1 MIDLITL
8 LTHVIALG
16 VGFVAGSAVNWRS
29 QKIGGMGVLVPSFKL
44 TPRRADA
51 LLSLGVAAA
60 VILTVYQS
68 TTQARQLERCLEF
81 AEEVREHRDY
91 LAGTHREAN
100 RALLGSL
107 VADLKAGELSPEEV
121 IETHEEFERRMED
134 MDAYI
139 ENNIIDLGDAPAC

>member
-8 LTHVIALG
+8 LTHIIALA
-16 VGFVAGSAVNWRS
+16 VGFIAGSAVNWKA
-29 QKIGGMGVLVPSFKL
+29 QKIGGMGVLVPSL
-44 TPRRADA
+44 NMTPRRADA

-68 TTQARQLERCLEF
+68 TTQSRQLERCLAF
-81 AEEVREHRDY
+81 AEEVRDHRDH
-91 LAGTHREAN
+91 LAGSHREAN

-121 IETHEEFERRMED
+121 IETHEEFERRMEE
-134 MDAYI
+134 MDEYI
-139 ENNIIDLGDAPAC
+139 ENNITDLGDAPAC

>member
-1 MIDLITL
+1 MIDPITL

-29 QKIGGMGVLVPSFKL
+29 QKIGGMGVLVPSFNL

-68 TTQARQLERCLEF
+68 AAQARQLERCLE
-81 AEEVREHRDY
+81 AAREVQGHRDH
-91 LAGTHREAN
+91 LAGAHREAD
-100 RALLGSL
+100 RDLVASL

-121 IETHEEFERRMED
+121 IESYDEFERRMED

-139 ENNIIDLGDAPAC
+139 EANITDLGDAPAC

>member
-1 MIDLITL
+1 MIDPITL

-29 QKIGGMGVLVPSFKL
+29 QKIGGMGVLVPSFNL

-60 VILTVYQS
+60 VLLTVYQS
-68 TTQARQLERCLEF
+68 AAQARQLERCLE
-81 AEEVREHRDY
+81 AAREVQGHRDH
-91 LAGTHREAN
+91 LAGAHREAD
-100 RALLGSL
+100 RDLVASL

-121 IETHEEFERRMED
+121 IESYDEFERRMED

-139 ENNIIDLGDAPAC
+139 EANITDLGDAPAC